1 MGHDGVAELL
11 IEAQADL
18 DHADERGWTPLMAAI
33 YGDHQEIALSLI
45 AAGARTDA
53 KSTHMYVV
61 SPDVAIGSQ
70 AGHVFYPPGSKA
82 VDIADNSNNGLLRDI
97 FSGDDES
104 KAGGTN
110 AKVKLE
116 ALGGVGSAAEVR
128 LQGVSIWLEG
138 VIKDINEDGT
148 FEVSFN
154 NGDRENGVP
163 FHRIR
168 AKGALRPSASYEA
181 VVGLSDDSIEDAD
194 LSLSWLQFNATKDE
208 FYRERLEVCRL
219 EDQPAINAAHQNL
232 ERKAS
237 SQVINP
243 RRLMLVLHNL
253 SRPKKKAAI
262 EKMLER
268 LNTKFSTREPKQ
280 AWWKPL
286 RLDSPFFAGKIL

>member
-1 MGHDGVAELL
+1 MQLLRMCQDYDVNPTFLTKDEVRMVFSDTVQVMGGWGSASSSGNDSGPGLGYEEFVEALSRIAIEALSKPVFSHLYPTEVDKVGVLLEMWGVADPLKL
-11 IEAQADL
+11 QHISKL
-18 DHADERGWTPLMAAI
+18 DPSAI
-33 YGDHQEIALSLI
+33 A
-45 AAGARTDA
+45 
-53 KSTHMYVV
+53 
-61 SPDVAIGSQ
+61 

-168 AKGALRPSASYEA
+168 AKGALRLSTSYGA

-237 SQVINP
+237 SQCLC
-243 RRLMLVLHNL
+243 RT
-253 SRPKKKAAI
+253 SFAKAAQG
-262 EKMLER
+262 
-268 LNTKFSTREPKQ
+268 NGV
-280 AWWKPL
+280 A
-286 RLDSPFFAGKIL
+286 